1 MTDIE
6 KLKELEARLRTYA
19 LAEDIFGQ
27 ERRDLESA
35 ADLLASLASKDAEIE
50 RLNKRVMFWQGQAFE
65 ADLAA
70 QAIEEN
76 TALKAELH
84 GEARDARSN
93 DSITGAWKAECEK
106 QRERADKFMWQ
117 VRDTCARAEAA
128 ESRLTT
134 ALAALGEAREA
145 LGDAEETL
153 SLVEHVPL
161 ADPTHQG
168 EVTELGDRIGYGA
181 LMATAQFAWRE
192 KLKASDSGGNAGS
205 EFVAGPCFVTV
216 TNTLRKAR
224 ATLAKLNAL
233 EGNEDD

>member
-145 LGDAEETL
+145 LE
-153 SLVEHVPL
+153 PF
-161 ADPTHQG
+161 
-168 EVTELGDRIGYGA
+168 
-181 LMATAQFAWRE
+181 ATAFDACTTGDGSCIT
-192 KLKASDSGGNAGS
+192 SDEYRAMKTSVLPDH
-205 EFVAGPCFVTV
+205 F
-216 TNTLRKAR
+216 RQAR
-224 ATLAKLNAL
+224 VTLAKLNAL
-233 EGNEDD
+233 